1 MILIALG
8 ANLPTARH
16 GTPAEG
22 LDAALAVLAEGGIR
36 PVAQSRWYRSAP
48 IPPAEG
54 PWFVNGVVRAES
66 TLSPADRAPWHT
78 GRRAGRCACGACRGR
93 DPTRGAIALVSQRAD
108 TTGRGP
114 LVPLMARLLALE
126 AAFGRK
132 RGVAGADRPLD
143 LDFLDYHGQVIR
155 READDEGP
163 ALILPHPRLAER
175 AFVLAPLVE
184 AAPEWR
190 HPVTGASAASL
201 LAALADEQ
209 ALEPLPPAPLGV

>member
-1 MILIALG
+1 MILVALG

-48 IPPAEG
+48 IPPADG
-54 PWFVNGVVRAES
+54 PWFVNGVVRVES
-66 TLSPADRAPWHT
+66 TLSP
-78 GRRAGRCACGACRGR
+78 
-93 DPTRGAIALVSQRAD
+93 
-108 TTGRGP
+108 
-114 LVPLMARLLALE
+114 VPLMARLLAVE

-132 RGVAGADRPLD
+132 RNVAGADRPLD
-143 LDFLDYHGQVIR
+143 LDLLDYHDQVIR
-155 READDEGP
+155 READDDGP

-184 AAPEWR
+184 VAPKWR
-190 HPVTGASAASL
+190 HPVSGASAAAL

-209 ALEPLPPAPLGV
+209 ALEPLPPAPLDM